1 MALSLSLSLSLLP
14 LTESDEVSS
23 VRQYYQRS
31 KDAAGAATKM
41 PKWRS
46 IEKSLLQGL
55 AKHADKANL
64 LGALNFVS
72 SDDVILA
79 SGSA

>member
-1 MALSLSLSLSLLP
+1 M
-14 LTESDEVSS
+14 TESDEVSS
-23 VRQYYQRS
+23 ARQYYQRS

-55 AKHADKANL
+55 AKHADTANL

-72 SDDVILA
+72 SFDVIFA
-79 SGSA
+79 TGSSL